1 MMSVISDSCG
11 RQNFKNAAEISNLYE
26 CNKDSCVIVMLH
38 DKKGFFFAGVIK
50 VTNQLTQRYQKGDS
64 VSSV

>member
-38 DKKGFFFAGVIK
+38 DKKGFVFFAGVIK
-50 VTNQLTQRYQKGDS
+50 VTNQLT
-64 VSSV
+64 